1 MRLRVEQMDFRRDR
15 RTGGWICCKGKYRV
29 WIVPDQI
36 HHGMWR
42 VVHPNGTH
50 SEMVNL
56 ARAKDAAFGLVESM
70 LFVRAQVPVLS
81 ALKKDMDMAES
92 DL

>member
-15 RTGGWICCKGKYRV
+15 TTGGWICCKGKYCVR
-29 WIVPDQI
+29 IVPDQI

-42 VVHPNGTH
+42 VVRPDGTP

-56 ARAKDAAFGLVESM
+56 TRAKDAAFGSVESM

-81 ALKKDMDMAES
+81 ASKEAAVAPDAF
-92 DL
+92 